1 MRVDEARA
9 KRRTQER
16 LKAARQVYGETQCL
30 NGQGV
35 ERTVLVA
42 KLDRLL
48 HFVLARCNAWRE
60 LLQGAAAE
68 RRPGEPLKLLLF
80 CDECQ
85 GGNVLNPVP
94 WKKICFF
101 HISLCEAPPRW
112 RKSPHG
118 WLPVAAVPYM
128 LLQDIEGGHSRVTR
142 EVVAALS
149 RFRENA
155 IPLGNGQW
163 ATFKIHGFLS
173 DMEGQRQVFASKGSA
188 APRPCLFCCNVVKHG
203 IGLAELRNELVE
215 ISRADGTQL
224 KKTSAREIFACCDH
238 LSTEPWSTRRELERL
253 EQTLGFVYQ
262 PAGLM
267 FDRDLREHMSPDCIL
282 NDPLH
287 CYFQGGVAS
296 WEAALLMNRLQSE
309 LGLGLESFAR
319 GVAAVRWQT
328 SALHPQMLS

>member
-1 MRVDEARA
+1 MPNQKRRRVDLSESLLAAVSRRAVSATAVADLATAAGLRVDEARV
-9 KRRTQER
+9 KRQTQER
-16 LKAARQVYGETQCL
+16 LKAANGETQCL

-42 KLDRLL
+42 NLDRLL
-48 HFVLARCNAWRE
+48 HFVLARCDAWR
-60 LLQGAAAE
+60 E

-101 HISLCEAPPRW
+101 HISLCEAPPLW

-118 WLPVAAVPYM
+118 WLPVAAVPYL

-163 ATFKIHGFLS
+163 ATFKS
-173 DMEGQRQVFASKGSA
+173 
-188 APRPCLFCCNVVKHG
+188 
-203 IGLAELRNELVE
+203 
-215 ISRADGTQL
+215 SR
-224 KKTSAREIFACCDH
+224 
-238 LSTEPWSTRRELERL
+238 STDS
-253 EQTLGFVYQ
+253 
-262 PAGLM
+262 
-267 FDRDLREHMSPDCIL
+267 
-282 NDPLH
+282 
-287 CYFQGGVAS
+287 
-296 WEAALLMNRLQSE
+296 
-309 LGLGLESFAR
+309 
-319 GVAAVRWQT
+319 
-328 SALHPQMLS
+328 